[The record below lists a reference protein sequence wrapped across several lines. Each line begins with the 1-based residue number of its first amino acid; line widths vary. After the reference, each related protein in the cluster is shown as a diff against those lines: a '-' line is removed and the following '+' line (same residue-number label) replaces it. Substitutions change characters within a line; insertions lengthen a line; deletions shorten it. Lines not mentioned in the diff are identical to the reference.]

1 MHPGMDQLDRIA
13 GTLLGAAVG
22 DALGLPREGLSRRR
36 AERLYGSGP
45 VCHRFLFRRGMVS
58 DDTEHA
64 CMTAQ
69 ALLAAP
75 ENSESFARSL
85 AWRLRGWILGV
96 PAGIGWGTLRA
107 ILKLWIGFS
116 PERSGVA
123 SAGNG
128 PAMRSP
134 ILGVCLGN
142 DPEKLET
149 YVGASTRLTHTDPRA
164 HEGALVIALAA
175 WLGAKHETGN
185 VDSKAVLARLR
196 GAIRNEELLQQ
207 LERVESHLRRDEPA
221 EVLADGMGLAE
232 GVTGYVCHTVPIA
245 LYCWLR
251 SPTDFRRAV
260 ESVIRLGGDTDTTAS
275 IVGALAGASS
285 GASGIPRD
293 LLDGLFEWPR
303 SVGWMRELSA
313 RLARRF
319 GGEGSG
325 ESLGS
330 VPLFWPGLVVRN
342 LAFALIV
349 LAHGFRRIFPPY
361 G

>member
-1 MHPGMDQLDRIA
+1 MDQLDRIA

-149 YVGASTRLTHTDPRA
+149 YVGASTRNHIWSVAGENDRDKVSGTFIQPLLAYATHSVQPPISG
-164 HEGALVIALAA
+164 H
-175 WLGAKHETGN
+175 
-185 VDSKAVLARLR
+185 
-196 GAIRNEELLQQ
+196 
-207 LERVESHLRRDEPA
+207 ESHL
-221 EVLADGMGLAE
+221 
-232 GVTGYVCHTVPIA
+232 
-245 LYCWLR
+245 
-251 SPTDFRRAV
+251 
-260 ESVIRLGGDTDTTAS
+260 DTK
-275 IVGALAGASS
+275 VGH
-285 GASGIPRD
+285 
-293 LLDGLFEWPR
+293 
-303 SVGWMRELSA
+303 
-313 RLARRF
+313 
-319 GGEGSG
+319 
-325 ESLGS
+325 
-330 VPLFWPGLVVRN
+330 WPGRSFSMGTQAPMPRPTQVT
-342 LAFALIV
+342 
-349 LAHGFRRIFPPY
+349 HPSTS
-361 G
+361 